1 MVCVRMCTPKHTRI
15 HSKKYT
21 RSIDEAQSRC
31 VSRCEYLQDGKWK
44 GSVDLGLIQ
53 PGLAWLGL
61 VWLGLPWL
69 LGVLGRWNFSGAG
82 NASSAAAKKF
92 PAQKLCQ
99 VKQRTAAWRVEAIE
113 EV

>member
-1 MVCVRMCTPKHTRI
+1 MAWCAYGCA
-15 HSKKYT
+15 HSYTHGYTLRNT

-44 GSVDLGLIQ
+44 GSLGLIQ
-53 PGLAWLGL
+53 LGLAWVL
-61 VWLGLPWL
+61 WLGQ
-69 LGVLGRWNFSGAG
+69 RNFSGAG
-82 NASSAAAKKF
+82 NASSAAAMKF

-99 VKQRTAAWRVEAIE
+99 VKRTAAWRVEGIE